1 MSSVSALKLNGIVP
15 SMHKLLGISKK
26 AEQFIR
32 RHIKRHQKV
41 LRMKHSQAVAVA
53 LHEARD
59 KGYKIPPKKKRR
71 LL

>member
-1 MSSVSALKLNGIVP
+1 L
-15 SMHKLLGISKK
+15 HKKLGISKK

-32 RHIKRHQKV
+32 CHIKRHKKV
-41 LRMKHSQAVAVA
+41 LHMKHSQAVAVA

-59 KGYKIPPKKKRR
+59 KGYKVPNKKKRR

>member
-1 MSSVSALKLNGIVP
+1 
-15 SMHKLLGISKK
+15 MHKKLGISKK

-32 RHIKRHQKV
+32 SHIKRHKKV
-41 LRMKHSQAVAVA
+41 LHMKHSQAVAVA

-59 KGYKIPPKKKRR
+59 KGYKVPNKKKRR